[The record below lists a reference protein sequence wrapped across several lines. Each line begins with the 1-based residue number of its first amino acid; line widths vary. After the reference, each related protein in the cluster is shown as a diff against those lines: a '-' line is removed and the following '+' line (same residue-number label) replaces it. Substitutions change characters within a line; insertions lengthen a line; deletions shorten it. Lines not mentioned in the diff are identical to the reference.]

1 VSFSQSVSVFKFYQ
15 ENPMNIL
22 NSRQL
27 AVRVSLLS
35 LTLLI
40 NSVSPA
46 ISAETSHQDHSPV
59 SGLDEHEDN
68 NDQHQEGV
76 VSLTAEQMTTA
87 GIVVEPLQLQLIHSF
102 INAPGE
108 ATFNSYKTAVI
119 SPRISAQLIEQHVVL
134 GESVRKGQVIVTLSS
149 VDMAEAQAKVIMT
162 YLDWTRIK
170 SLGKKIIAEQRYL
183 EAQIDWELAKAKAIA
198 YGMTQDQINSLVK
211 SNNFSRANGRFD
223 LVALIDGTILKEDHL
238 IGQQIEPGQ
247 ELNVI
252 TDESSMWVIANVAPD
267 IASEISVGNKASVQ
281 WGNYSYPATVS
292 QIYHNLDEVTRTSRI
307 RLDVENDEDVLHSGL
322 FVDTQIETSNQT
334 KVLLVPESAVLRSAE
349 GDWQVFVEQ
358 GEVGEFKGV
367 EVKVIDT
374 RNGKTTIEGLEV
386 GTAVVVEGAFFVQSE
401 LSKSGFEIHNH

>member
-281 WGNYSYPATVS
+281 WANKSFPATVS

>member
-1 VSFSQSVSVFKFYQ
+1 MTIF
-15 ENPMNIL
+15 

-35 LTLLI
+35 LALLLK
-40 NSVSPA
+40 SLSPA
-46 ISAETSHQDHSPV
+46 INAETSHQDHSAI

-68 NDQHQEGV
+68 NEQHQQGV

-87 GIVVEPLQLQLIHSF
+87 GIIVEPLQLQLIHSF

-119 SPRISAQLIEQHVVL
+119 SPRITAQLIKQHVVL
-134 GESVRKGQVIVTLSS
+134 GESVQKGQKIVTLSS
-149 VDMAEAQAKVIMT
+149 VEMAEAQAKVIMT

-170 SLGKKIIAEQRYL
+170 ALGKKIIAEQRYL
-183 EAQIDWELAKAKAIA
+183 EAQIHWELAKAKAIA
-198 YGMTQDQINSLVK
+198 YGMTDDQITSLVK

-223 LVALIDGTILKEDHL
+223 LVALIDGTILKEEHL

-267 IASEISVGNKASVQ
+267 IASQITVGNKATVQ
-281 WGNYSYPATVS
+281 WANNRYPATVS
-292 QIYHNLDEVTRTSRI
+292 QIYHNLDELTRTSRI

-334 KVLLVPESAVLRSAE
+334 KVLLVPESAVLRSAD
-349 GDWQVFVEQ
+349 GDWQVFVQ
-358 GEVGEFKGV
+358 QDEVGEFKGV
-367 EVKVIDT
+367 EVKVIET
-374 RNGKTTIEGLEV
+374 RNGKTTIEGLDV

-401 LSKSGFEIHNH
+401 LAKSGFEIHNH

>member
-1 VSFSQSVSVFKFYQ
+1 VSFSQCISIFKFYQ

-27 AVRVSLLS
+27 AVRASLVT
-35 LTLLI
+35 LTLLV
-40 NSVSPA
+40 NTLSPA
-46 ISAETSHQDHSPV
+46 IIAETSHQEHSPV
-59 SGLDEHEDN
+59 SGLDVHQDN
-68 NDQHQEGV
+68 NDEHQEGV
-76 VSLTAEQMTTA
+76 VSLTAEQMKIA
-87 GIVVEPLQLQLIHSF
+87 GIIVEPLQLQVIHSF

-119 SPRISAQLIEQHVVL
+119 SPRISAQLIKQHVVL
-134 GESVRKGQVIVTLSS
+134 GESVSKGQVIVTLSS

-162 YLDWTRIK
+162 YLDWMRIK

-198 YGMTQDQINSLVK
+198 YGMTEDQITSLVK

-223 LVALIDGTILKEDHL
+223 LVALIDGTILKEEHL

-267 IASEISVGNKASVQ
+267 ISSEISVGNKASVQ
-281 WGNYSYPATVS
+281 WGNNSYPATVS

-307 RLDVENDEDVLHSGL
+307 RLDVKNDNDVLHSGL

-334 KVLLVPESAVLRSAE
+334 NALLVPESAVLRSAD
-349 GDWQVFVEQ
+349 GDWQVFV
-358 GEVGEFKGV
+358 
-367 EVKVIDT
+367 
-374 RNGKTTIEGLEV
+374 
-386 GTAVVVEGAFFVQSE
+386 
-401 LSKSGFEIHNH
+401 

>member
-1 VSFSQSVSVFKFYQ
+1 
-15 ENPMNIL
+15 MNIL

-27 AVRVSLLS
+27 AVRASLVT
-35 LTLLI
+35 LTLLV
-40 NSVSPA
+40 NTLSPA
-46 ISAETSHQDHSPV
+46 IIAETSHQEHSPV
-59 SGLDEHEDN
+59 SGLDVHQDN
-68 NDQHQEGV
+68 NDEHQEGV
-76 VSLTAEQMTTA
+76 VSLTAEQMKIA
-87 GIVVEPLQLQLIHSF
+87 GIIVEPLQLQVIHSF

-119 SPRISAQLIEQHVVL
+119 SPRISAQLIKQHVVL
-134 GESVRKGQVIVTLSS
+134 GESVSKGQVIVTLSS

-198 YGMTQDQINSLVK
+198 YGMTEDQITSLVK

-223 LVALIDGTILKEDHL
+223 LVALIDGTILKEEHL

-281 WGNYSYPATVS
+281 WGNNSYPATVS

-307 RLDVENDEDVLHSGL
+307 RLDVKNDNDVLHSGL

-334 KVLLVPESAVLRSAE
+334 NALLVPESAVLRSAD

-358 GEVGEFKGV
+358 DEVGEFKGV
-367 EVKVIDT
+367 EVKVLET

-401 LSKSGFEIHNH
+401 LAKSGFEIHNH

>member
-1 VSFSQSVSVFKFYQ
+1 
-15 ENPMNIL
+15 MNIL

-35 LTLLI
+35 LTLLL

-46 ISAETSHQDHSPV
+46 INAETSHQDHSAV
-59 SGLDEHEDN
+59 SGIDEHEDN

-76 VSLTAEQMTTA
+76 VSLTAEQMKTA
-87 GIVVEPLQLQLIHSF
+87 GIIVEPLQLQVIHSF

-119 SPRISAQLIEQHVVL
+119 SPRISAQLIKQHVVL

-183 EAQIDWELAKAKAIA
+183 EAQIHWELAKAKAIA
-198 YGMTQDQINSLVK
+198 YGMTEDQITSLVK

-223 LVALIDGTILKEDHL
+223 LVALIDGTILKEEHL

-267 IASEISVGNKASVQ
+267 IASEITVGNKASVE
-281 WGNYSYPATVS
+281 WANNIFPATVS

-322 FVDTQIETSNQT
+322 FVDTQIETSSQT
-334 KVLLVPESAVLRSAE
+334 KVLLVPESAVLRSAD
-349 GDWQVFVEQ
+349 GDWQVFVQ
-358 GEVGEFKGV
+358 QDEVGEFKGV
-367 EVKVIDT
+367 EIKVLDT

-401 LSKSGFEIHNH
+401 LAKSGFEIHNH

>member
-1 VSFSQSVSVFKFYQ
+1 
-15 ENPMNIL
+15 MNIL

-35 LTLLI
+35 LTLLL

-46 ISAETSHQDHSPV
+46 INAETSHQDHSAV
-59 SGLDEHEDN
+59 SGIDEHEDN

-76 VSLTAEQMTTA
+76 VSITAEQMKTA
-87 GIVVEPLQLQLIHSF
+87 GIIVEPLQLQVIHSF

-119 SPRISAQLIEQHVVL
+119 SPRISAQLIKQHVVL

-183 EAQIDWELAKAKAIA
+183 EAQIHWELAKAKAIA
-198 YGMTQDQINSLVK
+198 YGMTEDQITSLVK

-223 LVALIDGTILKEDHL
+223 LVALIDGTILKEEHL

-267 IASEISVGNKASVQ
+267 IASEITVGNKASVE
-281 WGNYSYPATVS
+281 WANNIFPATVS

-322 FVDTQIETSNQT
+322 FVDTQIETSSQT
-334 KVLLVPESAVLRSAE
+334 KVLLVPESAVLRSAD
-349 GDWQVFVEQ
+349 GDWQVFVQ
-358 GEVGEFKGV
+358 QDEVGEFKGV
-367 EVKVIDT
+367 EIKVLDT

-401 LSKSGFEIHNH
+401 LAKSGFEIHNH

>member
-1 VSFSQSVSVFKFYQ
+1 
-15 ENPMNIL
+15 MNIL

-27 AVRVSLLS
+27 AVRASLVT
-35 LTLLI
+35 LTLLV
-40 NSVSPA
+40 NTLSPA
-46 ISAETSHQDHSPV
+46 IIAETSHQEHSPV
-59 SGLDEHEDN
+59 SGLDVHQDN
-68 NDQHQEGV
+68 NDEHQEGV
-76 VSLTAEQMTTA
+76 VSLTAEQMKIA
-87 GIVVEPLQLQLIHSF
+87 GIIVEPLQLQVIHSF

-119 SPRISAQLIEQHVVL
+119 SPRISAQLIKQHVVL
-134 GESVRKGQVIVTLSS
+134 GESVSKGQVIVTLSS

-162 YLDWTRIK
+162 YLDWMRIK

-198 YGMTQDQINSLVK
+198 YGMTEDQITSLVK

-223 LVALIDGTILKEDHL
+223 LVALIDGTILKEEHL

-281 WGNYSYPATVS
+281 WGNNSYPATVS
-292 QIYHNLDEVTRTSRI
+292 QIYHNLNEVTRTSRI
-307 RLDVENDEDVLHSGL
+307 RLDVKNDNDVLHSGL

-334 KVLLVPESAVLRSAE
+334 NALLVPESAVLRSAD

-358 GEVGEFKGV
+358 DEVGEFKGV
-367 EVKVIDT
+367 EVKVLET

-401 LSKSGFEIHNH
+401 LAKSDFEIHNH

>member
-1 VSFSQSVSVFKFYQ
+1 
-15 ENPMNIL
+15 
-22 NSRQL
+22 
-27 AVRVSLLS
+27 
-35 LTLLI
+35 
-40 NSVSPA
+40 
-46 ISAETSHQDHSPV
+46 
-59 SGLDEHEDN
+59 
-68 NDQHQEGV
+68 
-76 VSLTAEQMTTA
+76 
-87 GIVVEPLQLQLIHSF
+87 
-102 INAPGE
+102 
-108 ATFNSYKTAVI
+108 
-119 SPRISAQLIEQHVVL
+119 
-134 GESVRKGQVIVTLSS
+134 
-149 VDMAEAQAKVIMT
+149 
-162 YLDWTRIK
+162 
-170 SLGKKIIAEQRYL
+170 
-183 EAQIDWELAKAKAIA
+183 
-198 YGMTQDQINSLVK
+198 
-211 SNNFSRANGRFD
+211 
-223 LVALIDGTILKEDHL
+223 VALIDGTILKEDHL

-281 WGNYSYPATVS
+281 WANKSFPATVS

>member
-1 VSFSQSVSVFKFYQ
+1 
-15 ENPMNIL
+15 MNIL

-35 LTLLI
+35 LTLLL

-46 ISAETSHQDHSPV
+46 INAETSHQDHSAV
-59 SGLDEHEDN
+59 SGIDEHEDN

-76 VSLTAEQMTTA
+76 VSLTAEQMKTA
-87 GIVVEPLQLQLIHSF
+87 GIIVEPLQLQVIHSF

-119 SPRISAQLIEQHVVL
+119 SPRISAQLIKQHVVL

-183 EAQIDWELAKAKAIA
+183 EAQIHWELAKAKAIA
-198 YGMTQDQINSLVK
+198 YGMTEDQITSLVK

-223 LVALIDGTILKEDHL
+223 LVALIDGTILKEEHL

-267 IASEISVGNKASVQ
+267 IASEITVGNKASVE
-281 WGNYSYPATVS
+281 WANKIFPATVS

-322 FVDTQIETSNQT
+322 FVDTQIETSSQT
-334 KVLLVPESAVLRSAE
+334 KVLLVPESAVLRSAD
-349 GDWQVFVEQ
+349 GDWQVFVQ
-358 GEVGEFKGV
+358 QDEVGEFKGV
-367 EVKVIDT
+367 EIKVLDT

-401 LSKSGFEIHNH
+401 LVKSGFEIHNH

>member
-1 VSFSQSVSVFKFYQ
+1 
-15 ENPMNIL
+15 MNIL

-27 AVRVSLLS
+27 AVRASLVT
-35 LTLLI
+35 LTLLV
-40 NSVSPA
+40 NTLSPA
-46 ISAETSHQDHSPV
+46 IIAETSHQEHSPV
-59 SGLDEHEDN
+59 SGLDVHQDN
-68 NDQHQEGV
+68 NDEHQEGV
-76 VSLTAEQMTTA
+76 VSLTAEQMKIA
-87 GIVVEPLQLQLIHSF
+87 GIIVEPLQLQVIHSF

-119 SPRISAQLIEQHVVL
+119 SPRISAQLIKQHVVL
-134 GESVRKGQVIVTLSS
+134 GESVSKGQVIVTLSS

-162 YLDWTRIK
+162 YLDWMRIK

-198 YGMTQDQINSLVK
+198 YGMTEDQITSLVK

-223 LVALIDGTILKEDHL
+223 LVALIDGTILKEEHL

-281 WGNYSYPATVS
+281 WGNNSYPATVS

-307 RLDVENDEDVLHSGL
+307 RLDVKNDNDVLHSGL

-334 KVLLVPESAVLRSAE
+334 NALLVPESAVLRSAD

-358 GEVGEFKGV
+358 DEVGEFKGV
-367 EVKVIDT
+367 EVKVLET

-401 LSKSGFEIHNH
+401 LAKSGFEIHNH

>member
-1 VSFSQSVSVFKFYQ
+1 
-15 ENPMNIL
+15 MNIL

-87 GIVVEPLQLQLIHSF
+87 GIVVEPLQLQVIHSL

-119 SPRISAQLIEQHVVL
+119 SPRISAQLIKQHVVL
-134 GESVRKGQVIVTLSS
+134 GESVHKGQVIVTLSS
-149 VDMAEAQAKVIMT
+149 VEMAEAQAKVIMT

-198 YGMTQDQINSLVK
+198 YGMTQDQITSLVK
-211 SNNFSRANGRFD
+211 SNNFSQANGRFD
-223 LVALIDGTILKEDHL
+223 LVALIDGTILKEEHL

-334 KVLLVPESAVLRSAE
+334 KVLLVPESAVLRSAD

-358 GEVGEFKGV
+358 DELGEFKGV
-367 EVKVIDT
+367 EVTVIET

-401 LSKSGFEIHNH
+401 LAKSGFEIHNH

>member
-1 VSFSQSVSVFKFYQ
+1 
-15 ENPMNIL
+15 MNIL

-35 LTLLI
+35 LTLLL

-46 ISAETSHQDHSPV
+46 INAETSHQDHSAV
-59 SGLDEHEDN
+59 SGIDEHEDN

-76 VSLTAEQMTTA
+76 VSLTAEQMKTA
-87 GIVVEPLQLQLIHSF
+87 GIIVEPLQLQVIHSF

-119 SPRISAQLIEQHVVL
+119 SPRISAQLIKQHVVL

-183 EAQIDWELAKAKAIA
+183 EAQIHWELAKAKAIA
-198 YGMTQDQINSLVK
+198 YGMTEDQITSLVK

-223 LVALIDGTILKEDHL
+223 LVALIDGTILKEEHL

-267 IASEISVGNKASVQ
+267 IASEITVGNKASVE
-281 WGNYSYPATVS
+281 WANNIFPATVS

-322 FVDTQIETSNQT
+322 FVDTQIETSSQT
-334 KVLLVPESAVLRSAE
+334 KVLLVPESAVLRSAD
-349 GDWQVFVEQ
+349 GDWQVFVQ
-358 GEVGEFKGV
+358 QDEVGEFKGV
-367 EVKVIDT
+367 EIKVLDT

-386 GTAVVVEGAFFVQSE
+386 GTTVVVEGAFVVQSE
-401 LSKSGFEIHNH
+401 LAKSGFEIHNH

>member
-1 VSFSQSVSVFKFYQ
+1 
-15 ENPMNIL
+15 MNIL
-22 NSRQL
+22 HSRQL
-27 AVRVSLLS
+27 AVRVSLVT

-40 NSVSPA
+40 NTVSPV
-46 ISAETSHQDHSPV
+46 IIAETSQQKHSPA
-59 SGLDEHEDN
+59 SGLDEHQDN
-68 NDQHQEGV
+68 NDKHLEGV
-76 VSLTAEQMTTA
+76 VSLTAEQMKIA
-87 GIVVEPLQLQLIHSF
+87 GIIVEPLQLQVIHSF

-108 ATFNSYKTAVI
+108 VTFNSYKTAVI

-198 YGMTQDQINSLVK
+198 YGMTEDQITSLVK

-223 LVALIDGTILKEDHL
+223 LVALIDGTILKEEHL

-281 WGNYSYPATVS
+281 WGNNSYPATVS

-307 RLDVENDEDVLHSGL
+307 RLDVENDKDVLHSGL
-322 FVDTQIETSNQT
+322 FVDTQIETLNQT
-334 KVLLVPESAVLRSAE
+334 KALLVPESAVLRSAD

-358 GEVGEFKGV
+358 DEVGEFKGV
-367 EVKVIDT
+367 EVKVLET
-374 RNGKTTIEGLEV
+374 RNGKTTIEGLEA

-401 LSKSGFEIHNH
+401 LAKSGFEIHNH

>member
-1 VSFSQSVSVFKFYQ
+1 
-15 ENPMNIL
+15 MNIL

-27 AVRVSLLS
+27 AVRVSLVS
-35 LTLLI
+35 LTLLV
-40 NSVSPA
+40 NTVSPVL
-46 ISAETSHQDHSPV
+46 IAETSPQEHSPV
-59 SGLDEHEDN
+59 SGLDVHQDN
-68 NDQHQEGV
+68 NDEHQEGV
-76 VSLTAEQMTTA
+76 VSLTAEQLKIA
-87 GIVVEPLQLQLIHSF
+87 GIIVEPLQLQQIHSF

-119 SPRISAQLIEQHVVL
+119 SPRISAQLIKQHVVL

-198 YGMTQDQINSLVK
+198 YGMTEDQITSLVK

-223 LVALIDGTILKEDHL
+223 LVALIDGTILKEEHL

-281 WGNYSYPATVS
+281 WGNNSYPATVS

-307 RLDVENDEDVLHSGL
+307 RLDVENDKDVLHSGL
-322 FVDTQIETSNQT
+322 FVDTQIEASNQT
-334 KVLLVPESAVLRSAE
+334 KVLLVPESAVLRSAD

-358 GEVGEFKGV
+358 DEVGKFKGV

-374 RNGKTTIEGLEV
+374 RNGKATIEGLEV

-401 LSKSGFEIHNH
+401 LAKSGFEIHNH